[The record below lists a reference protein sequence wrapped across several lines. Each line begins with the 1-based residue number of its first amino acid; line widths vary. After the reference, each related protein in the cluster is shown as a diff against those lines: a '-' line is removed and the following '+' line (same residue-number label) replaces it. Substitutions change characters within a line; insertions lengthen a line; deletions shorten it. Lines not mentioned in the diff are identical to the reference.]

1 VRAAHLR
8 RPDAERRPSG
18 IDLAIF
24 EMPRVEQ
31 SSAPFTLARVIVPVG
46 GSTEEDKHE
55 VREIWVVLQGRGTL
69 TAAGERSSIG
79 PGDTL
84 YFDSHE
90 THQVVNASN
99 ELLEF
104 LSIWWSP

>member
-1 VRAAHLR
+1 MRAAHLR
-8 RPDAERRPSG
+8 RPEAERRPSG
-18 IDLAIF
+18 IDLVIF
-24 EMPRVEQ
+24 ELPQVEQ

-46 GSTEEDKHE
+46 GSTPKDEHE

-69 TAAGERSSIG
+69 TVEGEPSSIG

-84 YFDSHE
+84 YFESHE
-90 THQVVNASN
+90 MHQVVNASN
-99 ELLEF
+99 EPLEF